1 MKVLDCIGFLGVI
14 IISKDTV
21 LVGTIVK
28 KVSAS
33 IGYLMRV
40 RVELEN
46 HSKQK
51 LSFSFLVTVISFC
64 FDSAYIFVLKVT
76 GTFHTWWSMGST
88 TVYTFITQDSILQ
101 VVSSCPSSK
110 HLTHFCIR
118 WHYLVPWRNSMRK
131 YSKIYFWN
139 QQTATF

>member
-21 LVGTIVK
+21 LIGTIVK

-33 IGYLMRV
+33 IGHLMRV

-76 GTFHTWWSMGST
+76 GTFHTWWNMGST

-101 VVSSCPSSK
+101 VVYSCPSSE

-118 WHYLVPWRNSMRK
+118 WHYLVPWPNSMRK